1 MCRGQGSNMEQPLV
15 HKKSGDTTFRR
26 NRHKDFT
33 HNKKETAKEIS
44 HPNTQIYLLFMHR
57 WAHQLSHD
65 TK

>member
-1 MCRGQGSNMEQPLV
+1 V

-33 HNKKETAKEIS
+33 HNKKETAKEINR
-44 HPNTQIYLLFMHR
+44 PNTRIYLFFMHR
-57 WAHQLSHD
+57 WARQLNHD